1 MGMPNVAGLSLTT
14 RAAAAVCATVA
25 LAAIGCAGSMKKP
38 ETRPVE
44 AVEAPRCDCSQLEG
58 EIDRLKG
65 QVEPPCDTQQLE
77 DQAAA
82 LRLRLLE
89 KEAVAQSLREQLSGG
104 RVELEEAIG
113 EVVRSKAKLRSIESK
128 AQAASDIAEGEI
140 ALKTA
145 KARYAGADRPPAI
158 SVAEQLLAMSAK
170 EFEKQNYGGSLY
182 LAGQARTK
190 IRAAEVQARM
200 RGSVDSV
207 GGEIRFAAPV
217 ELTVA
222 KACKLRKSPGLDAE
236 VLSTLPPGTPVTG
249 LSYKGKW
256 VRVAYGDRSTG
267 WIFQTLLA
275 GLE

>member
-1 MGMPNVAGLSLTT
+1 MAEAASTPPA
-14 RAAAAVCATVA
+14 RRAPAAALVAAALLAVA
-25 LAAIGCAGSMKKP
+25 CAGSVKKP
-38 ETRPVE
+38 ETRPAE
-44 AVEAPRCDCSQLEG
+44 TVEAPRCDCAQLEG

-65 QVEPPCDTQQLE
+65 QVEPPCDTQRLE

-82 LRLRLLE
+82 LRLRVLE
-89 KEAVAQSLREQLSGG
+89 KDAVAQSLREQLSAE
-104 RVELEEAIG
+104 RVALEEAIG

-128 AQAASDIAEGEI
+128 AQAASDMAEGEI
-140 ALKTA
+140 ALKTE
-145 KARYAGADRPPAI
+145 KARYAGTDRPPAL

-182 LAGQARTK
+182 LAGQARSK
-190 IRAAEVQARM
+190 IRAAEVQARL

>member
-1 MGMPNVAGLSLTT
+1 MPNVTFPSTIT
-14 RAAAAVCATVA
+14 RAAAAVCASLA
-25 LAAIGCAGSMKKP
+25 LAATIGCAGSMKKP

-44 AVEAPRCDCSQLEG
+44 TVEAPRCDCSQLEG

-65 QVEPPCDTQQLE
+65 RVEPPCDTQQFE
-77 DQAAA
+77 DEAAA
-82 LRLRLLE
+82 LRLRVLE
-89 KEAVAQSLREQLSGG
+89 KDAVARSLRDQLSTE

-128 AQAASDIAEGEI
+128 AQAASDMAEGEI

-145 KARYAGADRPPAI
+145 KARYSGADRPPAL
-158 SVAEQLLAMSAK
+158 SAAEQLLVGSAK
-170 EFEKQNYGGSLY
+170 EFERQNYGGSLY

-190 IRAAEVQARM
+190 IRAAEAQARS

-217 ELTVA
+217 ELKVA
-222 KACKLRKSPGLDAE
+222 KSCKLRKSPGLEAD
-236 VLSTLPPGTPVTG
+236 VLSTLPPGTSVTG

-256 VRVAYGDRSTG
+256 VRVAYGDRSIG